1 MLLNSAERRVVCVY
15 NERWAQWT
23 FYIVFFS
30 GPFLCKYHWDSS
42 VEEEEGLRTMF
53 VWRMHSVSP
62 ANVDLK
68 CKCSKAF
75 TLVAVRHS
83 FLQSGILR
91 SADVAFLF
99 FVLDCEASSSD
110 FISFIRPSFDFVLK
124 VKFYMWQTD
133 KGEKQRA
140 IEQKNKVF
148 SLVCAGKEGRVDKP
162 KSAGKLGNDV
172 QSFSLYQTS
181 LSNIHFFNNFI
192 VERLGSI
199 YNKWSRQIHSGETN

>member
-1 MLLNSAERRVVCVY
+1 MS
-15 NERWAQWT
+15 
-23 FYIVFFS
+23 
-30 GPFLCKYHWDSS
+30 
-42 VEEEEGLRTMF
+42 

-68 CKCSKAF
+68 CKCGKAF

-91 SADVAFLF
+91 SADVTFLF

-133 KGEKQRA
+133 KGEKQSDRT
-140 IEQKNKVF
+140 KNKVF
-148 SLVCAGKEGRVDKP
+148 SLVCAAKEGWI
-162 KSAGKLGNDV
+162 N
-172 QSFSLYQTS
+172 QSQLESLERMCSPFHYTRLVSPTFISLTTS
-181 LSNIHFFNNFI
+181 LLKDSDPYITNGRGRSTL
-192 VERLGSI
+192 VE
-199 YNKWSRQIHSGETN
+199 QIKGLAKEVTPSLFASC